1 MSLKSRWL
9 GFVAS
14 LLAISGLISQANAG
28 NPNDSAQIA
37 KRVDQMILA
46 EIAAAKDKPA
56 AISADED
63 FLRRVTLDL
72 AGELPSARE
81 VTLFGLDPDP
91 AKRTKLIDRLLESNA
106 HSESWARYWRDV
118 IFLRATNMRA
128 RLANDAFLEWMTASL
143 KANKGWD
150 KIATELVTAT
160 GEVREVGQTAL
171 IFAHEGEPEEIAG
184 EVSRIF
190 LGIQIQC
197 ANCHN
202 HPWDRWKREDFHE
215 LAAFFPR
222 ITVRPASPGDQ
233 RSFEVASFEG
243 RGGQRGP
250 AQLLE
255 NVDRI
260 FQFAD
265 RNRDGRLTKTE
276 VEGTMLERPFD
287 FILQRG
293 DKNKDGALS
302 RAEIKEI
309 PPPPMNMPGRGSSE
323 HMMPDLNNPA
333 SPGSKIDPKFFVTG
347 LAADTGLGDTER
359 RTTFAG
365 YLTSSKNEWFAKAF
379 VNRIWAEL
387 IGQGFYTPIDD
398 IGPDRKAVHPEVLD
412 LLAAEFTQHD
422 YDVKWLFRTIALT
435 DTYQRKVELRPASED
450 APAFAS
456 ATATRLR
463 GDQLYSSLIRVMGV
477 ESQGQMAPR
486 GEGGAAQRF
495 QARSPRDQFATL
507 FGFDPSTPQD
517 DITGNVP
524 QALFMMNSQQI
535 GSQLRADNGTRL
547 AAIVRRFSDDR
558 DALNELYLLV
568 LSREPS
574 DKELKI
580 CQDYIKKTGNR
591 NEAYEDLMWSL
602 LNSSEFLS
610 RR

>member
-1 MSLKSRWL
+1 MFMKLSWL
-9 GFVAS
+9 GIAMSVAVG
-14 LLAISGLISQANAG
+14 LALSSQAHAASPDDANHVAR
-28 NPNDSAQIA
+28 
-37 KRVDQMILA
+37 RVDQLIIKEL
-46 EIAAAKDKPA
+46 KTTQTKPA
-56 AISADED
+56 VIAADED
-63 FLRRVTLDL
+63 FLRRVSLDL

-81 VTLFGLDPDP
+81 VTVFGLDTDP
-91 AKRTKLIDRLLESNA
+91 AKRAKLIDRLLESNA
-106 HSESWARYWRDV
+106 YSESWARYWRDV

-128 RLANDAFLEWMTASL
+128 RLANDAFLEWMTDAL
-143 KANKGWD
+143 KSNKGWD
-150 KIATELVTAT
+150 KIATELVTAK

-171 IFAHEGEPEEIAG
+171 IFAHEGEADEIAG

-222 ITVRPASPGDQ
+222 ITVRPANGDM
-233 RSFEVASFEG
+233 RNFEVASFEG
-243 RGGQRGP
+243 RGGQRPGM
-250 AQLLE
+250 QLLE
-255 NVDRI
+255 NLDRV

-265 RNRDGRLTKTE
+265 RNNDGKLTKTE
-276 VEGTMLERPFD
+276 VDGTPLERPFELM
-287 FILQRG
+287 IQRG

-302 RAEIKEI
+302 KAEIKEI
-309 PPPPMNMPGRGSSE
+309 PPPPMNMPGRGKSE

-333 SPGSKIDPKFFVTG
+333 SPGRQIDPKFFATG
-347 LAADTGLGDTER
+347 LATEAGLGDIER
-359 RTTFAG
+359 RTTFAK
-365 YLTSSKNEWFAKAF
+365 YLTSSKNEWFSKAL
-379 VNRIWAEL
+379 VNRLWAEL
-387 IGQGFYTPIDD
+387 IGQGFYSPIDD

-422 YDVKWLFRTIALT
+422 YDLKWLLRTIALSE
-435 DTYQRKVELRPASED
+435 TYQRKVELRPQTENAPTFAAAS
-450 APAFAS
+450 
-456 ATATRLR
+456 ATRLR

-477 ESQGQMAPR
+477 ENQVPMAPR
-486 GEGGAAQRF
+486 GDGGAAQRF
-495 QARSPRDQFATL
+495 LARSPRDQFSAL

-524 QALFMMNSQQI
+524 QALFMMNSPQI
-535 GSQLRADNGTRL
+535 GSQLRADSSTRL
-547 AAIVRRFSDDR
+547 ATIVGRFKEDR
-558 DALNELYLLV
+558 DALSELYLLV

-580 CQDYIKKTGNR
+580 CQDYIKQVGSR